1 MDSYDTR
8 TLYSREV
15 LRQVAD
21 SIHWQRNELSVTLPA
36 HTIWRAA
43 IRAAE
48 AALSDI
54 DKPMLLMPRGTG
66 NTSESPSGNGLGLP
80 IRTTIALKTVE
91 PRSPLSTAA
100 RQRLRKMAEE
110 AANTEFR
117 DPNDTDPLCKLDI
130 MYTV

>member
-15 LRQVAD
+15 LRQVAV
-21 SIHWQRNELSVTLPA
+21 SINWRRNELSVTLPA
-36 HTIWRAA
+36 HTTWRAA

-48 AALSDI
+48 AALSNI

-80 IRTTIALKTVE
+80 IRTTIDLKTVE
-91 PRSPLSTAA
+91 PRPPLSTAA
-100 RQRLRKMAEE
+100 RQHLRKMAEE

-117 DPNDTDPLCKLDI
+117 DPNDTDPLCKVDI